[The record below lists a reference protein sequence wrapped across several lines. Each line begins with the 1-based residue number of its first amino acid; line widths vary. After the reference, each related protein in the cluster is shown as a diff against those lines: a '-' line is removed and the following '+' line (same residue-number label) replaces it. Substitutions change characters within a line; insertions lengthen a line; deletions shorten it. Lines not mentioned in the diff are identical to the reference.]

1 MIRPTFLSSCF
12 NYYNNVNQY
21 STSFLEKYRNIIII
35 DYANVIHILF
45 NTFRDIHQVSG
56 YFYNFLLRHLRLHD
70 KIIIVSKKIVLDK
83 VYDILDILSMGQTI
97 TQQWI
102 DPSVFKKEQLCIYN
116 LEFEHPISTSIDDLL
131 QYFLTFIMF
140 MLHVDKVILLTND
153 KQTFDKHLFGKTN
166 DEVRAN
172 ITYLKDLT
180 CTHVV
185 FDKKYKLHTNPMEQ
199 SLLRSFFH
207 SYMTETITDVD
218 HLECN
223 LIVLLEWLQHRKPTG
238 KLIHPHGYNS
248 TFKKSSFTKS
258 KLPSFSYSNLNRLQ
272 KKKSMKC
279 KVNQTIDS
287 RHQLKHNY
295 YLYAFI
301 KYMQMYQHSIQY
313 KGKWYGDFFG
323 NWSQEQILYIIA
335 DYLK

>member
-1 MIRPTFLSSCF
+1 MINPTFLSSCF
-12 NYYNNVNQY
+12 NYYNNINQY
-21 STSFLEKYRNIIII
+21 STSFVETYKYRKIIII

-45 NTFRDIHQVSG
+45 NTFHNIQQVSG
-56 YFYNFLLRHLRLHD
+56 YFYTFLLRHLTLHD

-83 VYDILDILSMGQTI
+83 VYDILDILSMGQEVTN
-97 TQQWI
+97 QWI
-102 DPSVFKKEQLCIYN
+102 DIQCEQLCIYN

-140 MLHVDKVILLTND
+140 MLHVDKVMLITND
-153 KQTFDKHLFGKTN
+153 KQTFDKHLFGKTK
-166 DEVRAN
+166 DEIHAH
-172 ITYLKDLT
+172 ITYLTDLK

-185 FDKKYKLHTNPMEQ
+185 FDNKYKLHTNARDQ
-199 SLLRSFFH
+199 TLLRSFFH
-207 SYMTETITDVD
+207 SYMTETITDVA

-223 LIVLLEWLQHRKPTG
+223 LIVLLEWLLHRKSTG
-238 KLIHPHGYNS
+238 ILINQYGYNS
-248 TFKKSSFTKS
+248 NFKKSSFTKS
-258 KLPSFSYSNLNRLQ
+258 KLPSFSYSHLNQLQ

-279 KVNQTIDS
+279 KVNQTMNS
-287 RHQLKHNY
+287 HQLKHNY

-323 NWSQEQILYIIA
+323 NWSQEQILQYIIA